1 MYKRQVYAEVKDNT
15 ERENGPDYVCTKIIK
30 QIEALDTI
38 VCDGLKGVSGIGIG
52 VPGPVDTVKGT
63 MIMATNLPGFEDYP
77 ICDKLSERFGL
88 PVFIDNDANVAGL
101 AEAILGAGKDY
112 PTCYYVT
119 ISTGIGGAFIAD
131 GKLISGGRGH
141 AGEIGNIIVKNNGY
155 KFGSLN
161 PGAAEG
167 EASGTAI
174 TRKGKELLGE
184 DKVNHAGDVFKLAS
198 EGNLKAQSI
207 VCLLYTSLI
216 HFPCNNDDIE
226 EALRY
231 LKYEEFLKFQLT
243 MQYIKLSR
251 KKNIGVKKQFDQQI
265 LTQFIN
271 QLPFKLTPDQNA
283 AVDEIINDLKK
294 DTIMY
299 RFIQGDVGSGKTVV
313 GAIGLYANYLAG
325 FQGAMM
331 APTEILASQHF
342 KSLNI
347 LFKETG
353 INLAL
358 LTGRLSN
365 KEKQN
370 IYQDLDSGKI
380 NIVVGTHALFQDKV
394 SYQKLGLVITDEQH
408 RFGVNQRKALKEK
421 GQQVD

>member
-1 MYKRQVYAEVKDNT
+1 MKYYIGIDLGGTNVRTLLVGENGTVYAEVKDNT

-207 VCLLYTSLI
+207 VDECVSQLAALFANIAHTVDPHCFVIGGGVMKSQGYFYDKLVEQFNSKIHLGMRGHIPLLAT
-216 HFPCNNDDIE
+216 
-226 EALRY
+226 
-231 LKYEEFLKFQLT
+231 
-243 MQYIKLSR
+243 KLEDC
-251 KKNIGVKKQFDQQI
+251 G
-265 LTQFIN
+265 
-271 QLPFKLTPDQNA
+271 A
-283 AVDEIINDLKK
+283 
-294 DTIMY
+294 
-299 RFIQGDVGSGKTVV
+299 V
-313 GAIGLYANYLAG
+313 GA
-325 FQGAMM
+325 AMLPM
-331 APTEILASQHF
+331 S
-342 KSLNI
+342 
-347 LFKETG
+347 
-353 INLAL
+353 
-358 LTGRLSN
+358 
-365 KEKQN
+365 
-370 IYQDLDSGKI
+370 
-380 NIVVGTHALFQDKV
+380 
-394 SYQKLGLVITDEQH
+394 KL
-408 RFGVNQRKALKEK
+408 R
-421 GQQVD
+421 